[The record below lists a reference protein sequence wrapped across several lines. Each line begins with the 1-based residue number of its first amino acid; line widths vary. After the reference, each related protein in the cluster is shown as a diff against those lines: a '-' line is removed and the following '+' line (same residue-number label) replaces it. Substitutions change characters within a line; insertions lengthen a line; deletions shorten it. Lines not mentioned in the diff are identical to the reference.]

1 MKYRLRI
8 VLAADAE
15 IKRIPVYYL
24 RQIVDAI
31 QDTLST
37 EPTKE
42 SRARIKE
49 LIQPAESTYRLR
61 AGDYRVFYDVADDLV
76 TILHVRHK
84 MDCGEL
90 YGGLPHES

>member
-1 MKYRLRI
+1 MRI
-8 VLAADAE
+8 VSAADAE
-15 IKRIPVYYL
+15 IKRIPVYYR

-31 QDTLST
+31 QDALST

-42 SRARIKE
+42 SRARIKK

-84 MDCGEL
+84 RDCGEL
-90 YGGLPHES
+90 YGGSPDES